1 MSRVNELNGYEK
13 FKTSEIKK
21 NYGNRKGLLKE
32 KALLLKPKINSRKFC
47 RGSPS
52 QRLES
57 DQLYPED
64 YSYHGGGYFNPLES
78 STPMQTRNSPLF
90 RTSGHQATLPRA
102 NAGMYQAVNP
112 LKDYGYPSDY
122 GLPMTSLTSSNGFIT
137 ANPLSEFDEDLEAAS
152 VAELA
157 SQQQLAQPQTSS
169 RLQMNLSHSST
180 GTNSDGTTSTLSPQS
195 RATLTGGQLSSSGI
209 GGDLSAA
216 SGMYSLQDSFH

>member
-1 MSRVNELNGYEK
+1 
-13 FKTSEIKK
+13 
-21 NYGNRKGLLKE
+21 
-32 KALLLKPKINSRKFC
+32 
-47 RGSPS
+47 
-52 QRLES
+52 
-57 DQLYPED
+57 
-64 YSYHGGGYFNPLES
+64 
-78 STPMQTRNSPLF
+78 
-90 RTSGHQATLPRA
+90 
-102 NAGMYQAVNP
+102 
-112 LKDYGYPSDY
+112 
-122 GLPMTSLTSSNGFIT
+122 MTSLTSSNGFIT

>member
-1 MSRVNELNGYEK
+1 M
-13 FKTSEIKK
+13 
-21 NYGNRKGLLKE
+21 
-32 KALLLKPKINSRKFC
+32 
-47 RGSPS
+47 
-52 QRLES
+52 
-57 DQLYPED
+57 YPED

-90 RTSGHQATLPRA
+90 RSSQVSGLQATLPRA

-152 VAELA
+152 ELA

-216 SGMYSLQDSFH
+216 SGMDLSLEDSFH

>member
-1 MSRVNELNGYEK
+1 
-13 FKTSEIKK
+13 
-21 NYGNRKGLLKE
+21 
-32 KALLLKPKINSRKFC
+32 
-47 RGSPS
+47 
-52 QRLES
+52 
-57 DQLYPED
+57 
-64 YSYHGGGYFNPLES
+64 
-78 STPMQTRNSPLF
+78 MQTGNSPLF

>member
-1 MSRVNELNGYEK
+1 
-13 FKTSEIKK
+13 
-21 NYGNRKGLLKE
+21 
-32 KALLLKPKINSRKFC
+32 
-47 RGSPS
+47 
-52 QRLES
+52 
-57 DQLYPED
+57 
-64 YSYHGGGYFNPLES
+64 
-78 STPMQTRNSPLF
+78 MQTRNSPLF
-90 RTSGHQATLPRA
+90 RSSQVSGLQATLPRA

-152 VAELA
+152 ELA

-216 SGMYSLQDSFH
+216 SGNGGGLYRGSPALTASSTPTPPGSSGSSSAHAPHNGLYAKVNKKPFVNRGAAVSHPAAVNNNGMLVVNSSSKRESPDEGIQDDVSTDV